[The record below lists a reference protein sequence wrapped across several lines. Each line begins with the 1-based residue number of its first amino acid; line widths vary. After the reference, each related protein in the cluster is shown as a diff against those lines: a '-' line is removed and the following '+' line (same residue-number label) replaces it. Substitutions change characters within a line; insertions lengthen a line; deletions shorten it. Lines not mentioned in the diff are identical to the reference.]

1 MDGGE
6 GNENAMVPPKMPTGL
21 SIRQTVLD
29 NNPDG
34 EFDDSVGVMRT
45 GSGEISCINV
55 EIDLAFRAMMDRIDK
70 FDEYGA
76 SLGPTTEMA
85 KFSLSFA
92 VFAAKVAAMGARA
105 FGVYFRAFSDDGLGQ
120 IVDVI
125 DPFRGIGQIISRTG
139 HG

>member
-1 MDGGE
+1 
-6 GNENAMVPPKMPTGL
+6 MVPPEMPTGL
-21 SIRQTVLD
+21 PIREAVL
-29 NNPDG
+29 NNDPDG
-34 EFDDSVGVMRT
+34 HLDDGVGVMRT
-45 GSGEISCINV
+45 GSGEIGCIDV
-55 EIDLAFRAMMDRIDK
+55 EIDLTFWTMMYRIDK
-70 FDEYGA
+70 FDEYG
-76 SLGPTTEMA
+76 SPLGPTTEMA